1 MSKDTITA
9 DELWA
14 LDAQRRKVELPWTAA
29 DEARL
34 DAKRAAERAA
44 QEAYEAAHRD
54 EPVEEYDDEEDES

>member
-1 MSKDTITA
+1 MNPVS
-9 DELWA
+9 LR
-14 LDAQRRKVELPWTAA
+14 DAFAQSQARLTPWTAA

-54 EPVEEYDDEEDES
+54 DPVEEYDDEEDES